1 MEGDENFDHEEMEGD
16 VNYFDFERNPD
27 SDVDNDNERNPDS
40 DVDNDNDIYN
50 DFDDDEY
57 FEEVERRK
65 EIATL
70 KSMNA
75 QVEVREMYRKE
86 IMQRRYD
93 RELILDSISDT
104 VSADDSDISSSDWDL
119 DSGSSRTEDADE
131 TIAFDFEDAGEEN
144 AFNFEDEVENVYG
157 FEDEVE
163 NYIPSDERSPDKVA
177 DADAEYEVGSVYGFG
192 IPNAYHWTQVCPFH
206 QPQFMANV
214 PITANLTSSCTE
226 VPLGCSQNPGARQN
240 SPNEASGPEQLQL
253 LVSGHISTLPNLA
266 NLDNV
271 YNPYKRSP
279 DKVADADAGAPGYSG
294 SCRVLRSRKIKEPGE
309 IDGAA
314 GYSGTRRVLRSRE
327 IKGPSEIDGVAGY
340 SGKSRGV
347 AGYSGKSRVR
357 RTRNGKEPG
366 DIGGAAG
373 YSGTRRVLRSRE
385 IKGPSEIDGVAG
397 YSGKSRVRRIRN
409 GKEPGDIDGAAG
421 YSGTCRVLRSR
432 EIKEPGEIDDVAGE
446 SGCSRVLRRRKGR
459 MPQNGPV

>member
-16 VNYFDFERNPD
+16 VNYFDF
-27 SDVDNDNERNPDS
+27 ERNPDS

-340 SGKSRGV
+340 SGKSR
-347 AGYSGKSRVR
+347 VR

>member
-119 DSGSSRTEDADE
+119 DSGSSRT
-131 TIAFDFEDAGEEN
+131 EDAGEEN

-340 SGKSRGV
+340 SGKSR
-347 AGYSGKSRVR
+347 VR